1 MADSNLSM
9 LVSLYCSVD
18 KAKEAIKTKGNDV
31 QHMDYTTALASLSKS
46 NPVGALAKFA
56 KGTKFHH

>member
-1 MADSNLSM
+1 M
-9 LVSLYCSVD
+9 SLHCSVD
-18 KAKEAIKTKGNDV
+18 KAKEVVKTKGNDV
-31 QHMDYTTALASLSKS
+31 SSMDYMTALASLSKS